1 MTLLETTSNIIS
13 YGTVNTNNS
22 MRDREEDRLLYPH
35 SVYEPDTD
43 IGTEDEGSIGSSVQD
58 GVRKI
63 EAINL
68 TWTQR
73 SLMIAYLGWA
83 SFVYTSV
90 GNILTGLFAGY
101 FSWRFV
107 LPSKAKLWPR
117 LRRMLPVRLRSI
129 L

>member
-13 YGTVNTNNS
+13 YGTVNTDNS
-22 MRDREEDRLLYPH
+22 MGDQEEDRLLYPH

-73 SLMIAYLGWA
+73 SLMIAYVGWVA
-83 SFVYTSV
+83 FV
-90 GNILTGLFAGY
+90 
-101 FSWRFV
+101 
-107 LPSKAKLWPR
+107 
-117 LRRMLPVRLRSI
+117 
-129 L
+129 